1 MVEKDLNY
9 LKRLQ
14 RENPALYAQEIKT
27 AHPDVQKIIAQEQ
40 AEQEHQAKAEA
51 KRIKRQEAEKQAR
64 IEKEKQMREA
74 EERAKQEAE
83 RKQWAQAE
91 AERAKQQQAQEKLKE
106 QAEKDDLQRQLA
118 QLQQKFAALEQQV
131 ASTPPSVAP
140 SKAPEKSVISTQLTL
155 SEEILQQTALFIRYE
170 DITILKK
177 LGEGAFGEVF
187 YGRWRHH
194 EEVAIKKLHMQ
205 QMSENAL
212 IEFKEEAAIMACL
225 RSDYIV
231 TLKGVCL
238 TPYTLVMAYMQG
250 GSLFNVLHSQTAL
263 PWSLRHRIALDVAK
277 GLCFLH
283 SHQPNMILHRDLKSQ
298 NVLLTEYHQAKLADF
313 GLAKVRVES
322 SRTQTHTQ
330 STNKSVGTTPW
341 MAPECFGIRPK
352 YSEKS
357 DIYAYGMI
365 LWEIATRKMPYE
377 EVTDANEI
385 RNAVKE
391 GEREEIPEETVNPA
405 DPLPTSYKEL
415 IRVCWFQVPEKRP
428 TAKKAIEAL
437 EIDNPTTSS
446 TSSTS
451 NSSSYS
457 SFFSGFLS
465 NFSSQK

>member
-405 DPLPTSYKEL
+405 APLPTSYKEL
-415 IRVCWFQVPEKRP
+415 IRVCWFQAPEKRP
-428 TAKKAIEAL
+428 TAKEAIETL

-457 SFFSGFLS
+457 SFLS
-465 NFSSQK
+465 NFSSKN